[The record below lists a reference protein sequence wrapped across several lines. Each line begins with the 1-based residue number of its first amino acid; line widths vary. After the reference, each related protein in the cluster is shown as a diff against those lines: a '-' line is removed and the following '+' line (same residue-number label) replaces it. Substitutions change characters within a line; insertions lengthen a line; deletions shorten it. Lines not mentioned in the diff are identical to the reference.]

1 MIAKALREFIRVS
14 QGKIVVGISAFEG
27 QEDAGIV
34 HSPEVDAPRLPIVKQ
49 TREWWTQMFEDVGL
63 HPDRDMWQS
72 FNQSL
77 ESLGPDWKTRQ
88 GASGEWFALQFVGG
102 ALAQVTAPGAGERS
116 SGDTPLTM
124 KYDALGL
131 YADTSPITE
140 AAPAPSGQQGKLE
153 KQRKKEA
160 KEEEDRARMEKGGP
174 PPGFSAEDWSSYL
187 KRAAYGELEHQ
198 SKRKHLEVM
207 RVRAKT
213 HLDEN
218 MQYKEGRGTGYM
230 DYLQDNINQ
239 AKEDVVRLREQ
250 INAVRRDI
258 SSRHDKISE
267 QSKALKKAR
276 KAPQQAKFQAK
287 IANMQ
292 MEVDQRA
299 SEAGML
305 QTELMNRNAELDSF
319 FSKRV
324 QAHRDRRAREEK
336 LSEAYEEALKK
347 LDEQHELTSHKH
359 GIRLYHPRKD
369 RQKDEDKGGKK
380 KKHSG

>member
-207 RVRAKT
+207 RVRAT
-213 HLDEN
+213 RCGCARTNHRVHARR
-218 MQYKEGRGTGYM
+218 GR
-230 DYLQDNINQ
+230 
-239 AKEDVVRLREQ
+239 
-250 INAVRRDI
+250 
-258 SSRHDKISE
+258 H
-267 QSKALKKAR
+267 
-276 KAPQQAKFQAK
+276 
-287 IANMQ
+287 
-292 MEVDQRA
+292 
-299 SEAGML
+299 
-305 QTELMNRNAELDSF
+305 
-319 FSKRV
+319 
-324 QAHRDRRAREEK
+324 RRARDLHAGRRSIARNRASPPPRRNGRRPRRRRRRRHGVRAVRERSAREG
-336 LSEAYEEALKK
+336 ARGWRDAL
-347 LDEQHELTSHKH
+347 LRRRVRRGMRARASREL
-359 GIRLYHPRKD
+359 P
-369 RQKDEDKGGKK
+369 
-380 KKHSG
+380 

>member
-1 MIAKALREFIRVS
+1 MPSLAPAYARSLSRTRTPQKQEKRWGLVVVAYVLERLPVQMIAKALREFIRVS

-140 AAPAPSGQQGKLE
+140 AAPASCVI
-153 KQRKKEA
+153 A
-160 KEEEDRARMEKGGP
+160 I
-174 PPGFSAEDWSSYL
+174 
-187 KRAAYGELEHQ
+187 
-198 SKRKHLEVM
+198 
-207 RVRAKT
+207 
-213 HLDEN
+213 
-218 MQYKEGRGTGYM
+218 GR
-230 DYLQDNINQ
+230 
-239 AKEDVVRLREQ
+239 
-250 INAVRRDI
+250 
-258 SSRHDKISE
+258 
-267 QSKALKKAR
+267 
-276 KAPQQAKFQAK
+276 P
-287 IANMQ
+287 
-292 MEVDQRA
+292 
-299 SEAGML
+299 
-305 QTELMNRNAELDSF
+305 
-319 FSKRV
+319 
-324 QAHRDRRAREEK
+324 
-336 LSEAYEEALKK
+336 
-347 LDEQHELTSHKH
+347 
-359 GIRLYHPRKD
+359 
-369 RQKDEDKGGKK
+369 
-380 KKHSG
+380 